1 MRHLQT
7 TGVIGTALPPVR
19 RLKALRTAVKGTAG
33 PQIRRP
39 LDIEHLI
46 VTPQLGGFPLDPE
59 IEGGCCECGDEARD
73 GEGGQGF
80 VETAD
85 HDAGVVAPGD
95 GCAAVTEGPAEVP
108 GEEGEAEDP
117 EDEEGEVGEEV
128 VFGVEGQGEME
139 GGGCYEG
146 DYG

>member
-1 MRHLQT
+1 MRRLQT
-7 TGVIGTALPPVR
+7 TGVIGTALSPVR
-19 RLKALRTAVKGTAG
+19 RLKALRTAVKGTAR

-39 LDIEHLI
+39 LDFEHLI
-46 VTPQLGGFPLDPE
+46 VTSQLGGFPLDPE
-59 IEGGCCECGDEARD
+59 IEGGCRERGEEARD

-95 GCAAVTEGPAEVP
+95 RGTAVAERPAEVP

-128 VFGVEGQGEME
+128 VFGVQGQGEME
-139 GGGCYEG
+139 SGGCCEG